1 VRISSTHTDQACTT
15 LLRNQESGCHAKV
28 LISLGLL
35 GNMDATTHW

>member
-1 VRISSTHTDQACTT
+1 

-35 GNMDATTHW
+35 GNMDATPHW